1 MGRTSDAA
9 SFGKGLVSALQ
20 PYIDA
25 RYERGLKVDEAK
37 VYAERLVNMSELPE
51 GFTEDDT
58 NFLIGEMSRTVDP
71 RTLQATLNYA
81 ASGRKV
87 LKINM
92 GSDQGGNRLGESNIH
107 WKIPALNPNRT
118 QKDRQRS
125 DWLVF
130 HNRVNALK
138 TEGMSLNDATT
149 QVLAKMMKADPLQV
163 TGIHEYINGDTA
175 KTYVA
180 RQQMAASVGLLF
192 PQKNMDT
199 NKIEYHVNKYTKD
212 NLKELG
218 LLNTPEDLALDPNSP
233 VGKAR
238 LLEIALYNTK
248 SPAYNAY
255 NAYAHRGVLGDSQA
269 AVELI
274 QNSSAVAA
282 EHAQALEVAMS
293 NIISQEDIVPESSA
307 EIPKSIMARM
317 QKDNIINPVV
327 LNNLISNA
335 GQQPEEFIRRIA
347 IRYVPDNNQQELR
360 DLIYKY
366 LYSLAEDD

>member
-1 MGRTSDAA
+1 MGRTSDFAA
-9 SFGKGLVSALQ
+9 LGAGILAGLQ

-25 RYERGLKVDEAK
+25 KYEQGLKRDEAK
-37 VYAERLVNMSELPE
+37 VYAKRLVEMSELPE

-71 RTLQATLNYA
+71 RTLQATLNHA
-81 ASGRKV
+81 ASGRKA
-87 LKINM
+87 LKINI

-118 QKDRQRS
+118 QKDRQRA

-180 RQQMAASVGLLF
+180 RQQMAANVGLLF
-192 PQKNMDT
+192 PHRNMDT
-199 NKIEYHVNKYTKD
+199 NKIEYHVNQRTKD

-218 LLNTPEDLALDPNSP
+218 LLNTPEDLALDPTSS

-238 LLEIALYNTK
+238 LIEIAL
-248 SPAYNAY
+248 
-255 NAYAHRGVLGDSQA
+255 
-269 AVELI
+269 
-274 QNSSAVAA
+274 
-282 EHAQALEVAMS
+282 
-293 NIISQEDIVPESSA
+293 
-307 EIPKSIMARM
+307 
-317 QKDNIINPVV
+317 
-327 LNNLISNA
+327 
-335 GQQPEEFIRRIA
+335 
-347 IRYVPDNNQQELR
+347 
-360 DLIYKY
+360 
-366 LYSLAEDD
+366 